1 MTAVEKL
8 GGTKEITEGI
18 LQVFREISRHPHAS
32 WHEKET
38 EKDLAGLLAG
48 MGLSP
53 VEDEAGNLMAD
64 VPPTPGLEDR
74 PLLILQGHMDMV
86 CAVRPG
92 SGFDPLADAP
102 VLQVSDGFL
111 HTDGRSSLGADNDLG
126 NATVLWLLR
135 KGIPHG
141 PLRLLFTV
149 AEEVGLAGAAKVSP
163 TWLQGAWGLLN
174 TDGFHYGRAIAG
186 SAGGRRE
193 TYRRALTV
201 QPCPSDWQAVALE
214 ISGGAGGHSGD
225 DIHRGRLNAIRGLA
239 RFLRDQGCALADFS
253 GGTSHNA
260 IPNRARAVVVARPHE
275 VSPLLREWK
284 DFAARTGESHGES
297 DPQLQFTAVP
307 LPLPAEMWT
316 EETARDVTAFAAD
329 LFNGVYA
336 MHPRFPAVPCA
347 SSNLGKVEGDGAAIT
362 MKVFLR
368 CARQEEEDLLS
379 ARHDETAKAHG
390 FVLAELSRYPGWPGR
405 EDDPLVRAVCESFR
419 QVEGRE
425 MEVSAVHV
433 GLEPSVLGAKN
444 PDMHMVS
451 TGPDILDAHSVDE
464 RARLDT
470 LPRYAALL
478 AGAIASVKREA

>member
-1 MTAVEKL
+1 MTELEAL
-8 GGTKEITEGI
+8 GGADAITTGI
-18 LQVFREISRHPHAS
+18 LQVFGEISRHPHGS
-32 WHEKET
+32 WHEEET
-38 EKDLAGLLAG
+38 EKDLMDLLTG

-53 VEDEAGNLMAD
+53 VRDETGNLMAQ
-64 VPPTPGLEDR
+64 VPPTPGMEDR

-86 CAVRPG
+86 CAVRPD
-92 SGFDPLADAP
+92 SGFDPLTDAP

-126 NATVLWLLR
+126 NAVVLWLLK

-163 TWLQGAWGLLN
+163 AWLEGAWGLLN

-193 TYRRALTV
+193 TYQRTV
-201 QPCPSDWQAVALE
+201 ETLPCSGGQSVKLE
-214 ISGGAGGHSGD
+214 ISGGTGGHSGD
-225 DIHRGRLNAIRGLA
+225 DIHRGRLNAIQALA
-239 RFLRDQGCALADFS
+239 GFLNGRQCSVADFS
-253 GGTSHNA
+253 GGTAHNA
-260 IPNRARAVVVARPHE
+260 IPSRAEAVVVCPTGEDLSSLRQAWADFAVQTAEAHRETDPGLRFTAVETPLPAR
-275 VSPLLREWK
+275 VWTADCTRNVL
-284 DFAARTGESHGES
+284 DFAAT
-297 DPQLQFTAVP
+297 
-307 LPLPAEMWT
+307 
-316 EETARDVTAFAAD
+316 

-336 MHPRFPAVPCA
+336 MHPDFPAVPGA
-347 SSNLGKVEGDGAAIT
+347 SANVGKVETEGTAVTVKA
-362 MKVFLR
+362 FLR
-368 CARQEEEDLLS
+368 CACRAEEEILA
-379 ARHDETAKAHG
+379 ARHDGNAEAHG
-390 FVLAELSRYPGWPGR
+390 FVRSALSSYPGWPGSK
-405 EDDPLVRAVCESFR
+405 DDPLVRTVCDAFR

-444 PDMHMVS
+444 PSMHMVS

-478 AGAIASVKREA
+478 AKTIERVKSEE